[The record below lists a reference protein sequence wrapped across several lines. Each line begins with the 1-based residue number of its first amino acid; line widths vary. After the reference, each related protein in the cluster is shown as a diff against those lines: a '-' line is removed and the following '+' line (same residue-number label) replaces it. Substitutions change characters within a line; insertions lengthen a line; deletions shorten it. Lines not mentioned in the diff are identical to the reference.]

1 MKGLRPQNYRQLSVG
16 AYDAKARICPR
27 NIARALSHAALSP
40 CIIPPMITGP
50 FSLNQQT
57 PSSRPPVP
65 LAFDPRPWPLVVL
78 MLAGL
83 LGVYFALRSASSADP
98 LPSNLAAQPVALT
111 VPALPEI
118 KPALEQGVTLTFQQG
133 NKIDK
138 RSARLLSLYVPE
150 KTAPT
155 PFLSPGPFTA
165 TFSGFVNLRLRGE
178 FTFSV
183 LGRGKVVVKI
193 NGQSV
198 IEASGD
204 DFASKSSALLKM
216 EKGKNPIEVI
226 YTGPEKGDA
235 WLRVLRTSRDFPPEP
250 VQPTVLSHDVADT
263 SLRQATR
270 LREGRELLANL
281 RCQNCHAMAAETSG
295 VHPMPELA
303 TDAPDL
309 STAGARLKQSWMA
322 AWIANPKSLRP
333 DASMPRLF
341 HSADAAQAADLA
353 SYLATLDKPADAA
366 APESDDEA
374 VTQGSQLFAALG
386 CIGCHTKP
394 DADEIDTKEGRIPLK
409 FINAKFQPGAL
420 KAWLM
425 HPQAHY
431 RSARMP
437 NFHLT
442 DLEADRLIGYL
453 IKNAKGEVPGN
464 PKGDASKGRESFISA
479 GCAACHTDGSQR
491 AQQPGTQ
498 TKTMAQLLEASAW
511 NRGCLGPDDATRGK
525 APDFA
530 LTDEQ
535 RSALKAIA
543 AAGLASLQNDVLPE
557 YAERAVRHLQCTA
570 CHSRD
575 EVEDRWSNLSDEVA
589 DIMPPE
595 VNVESDQT
603 DDAANG
609 PRLFVP
615 RGLAALHGG
624 DKIVISGDQTRP
636 PLTWTGEKL
645 RPEWMAK
652 FINGEIHY
660 KPRYWL
666 RARMPA
672 FATHGQ
678 AIAQGLALEH
688 GVAPTST
695 APPAP
700 KQDLADIGQKLVG
713 RDGGFQCI
721 TCHSI
726 VDHKAV
732 SPFEAPGPNL
742 MHVSERVNHDY
753 YIRWMRKPMQFQ
765 PGTKMPVFG
774 ENGKTT
780 LREILDGDADKQF
793 DAIWNYILQGE
804 KMTPPE

>member
-1 MKGLRPQNYRQLSVG
+1 MAP
-16 AYDAKARICPR
+16 
-27 NIARALSHAALSP
+27 ALSHAGLSP

-50 FSLNQQT
+50 FSLNQPT
-57 PSSRPPVP
+57 ASSRPPAP

-83 LGVYFALRSASSADP
+83 LAVYFALRPGAAGDP
-98 LPSNLAAQPVALT
+98 MPANVPSQAAAIAVPLLPDA
-111 VPALPEI
+111 
-118 KPALEQGVTLTFQQG
+118 KPLLEQGVTLTFQQG
-133 NKIDK
+133 DKTDK
-138 RSARLLSLYVPE
+138 RSARLISLFVPE

-155 PFLSPGPFTA
+155 PFLSPGSFTA

-193 NGQSV
+193 NGQNV

-204 DFASKSSALLKM
+204 DFASKSSAVLKM

-226 YTGPEKGDA
+226 YTAPEKGDA

-250 VQPTVLSHDVADT
+250 VQPMVLSHDVADH
-263 SLRQATR
+263 SLREAGR

-281 RCQNCHAMAAETSG
+281 RCQNCHALAAPAG
-295 VHPMPELA
+295 GARPMPELA

-322 AWIANPKSLRP
+322 AWISNPRSLRP

-341 HSADAAQAADLA
+341 HTADSAQAADLA
-353 SYLATLDKPADAA
+353 AYLATLGKPAETAA
-366 APESDDEA
+366 SQADDEA

-394 DADEIDTKEGRIPLK
+394 DADEIDAKGGRIPLK
-409 FINAKFQPGAL
+409 FINAKFQGGAL

-425 HPQAHY
+425 NPQEHY
-431 RSARMP
+431 PSARMP

-442 DLEADRLIGYL
+442 DYEADRLIGYL
-453 IKNAKGEVPGN
+453 TKNAKSEITGN
-464 PKGDASKGRESFISA
+464 DKGDFAKGRELFASS
-479 GCAACHTDGSQR
+479 GCANCHTIQAG
-491 AQQPGTQ
+491 QPRGGAMNKPMADLLQ
-498 TKTMAQLLEASAW
+498 TSDWSK
-511 NRGCLGPDDATRGK
+511 GCLATDDSARGK
-525 APDFA
+525 APDFG
-530 LTDEQ
+530 LSDEE
-535 RSALKAIA
+535 RGALKAIA
-543 AAGLASLQNDVLPE
+543 AAGLASLHNDVLPE

-575 EVEDRWSNLSDEVA
+575 EVEDRWSTVSDEVS
-589 DIMPPE
+589 DMMPPD

-603 DDAANG
+603 DDTASG

-615 RGLAALHGG
+615 RGLGQLHGG

-652 FINGEIHY
+652 FINGDIHY

-672 FATHGQ
+672 FAPHGQ
-678 AIAQGLALEH
+678 DIAQGLALEH
-688 GVAPTST
+688 GVAPAST
-695 APPAP
+695 PPPAP

-742 MHVSERVNHDY
+742 LHVSERLNHDY